1 MNDDVIG
8 KALLDYSNNAI
19 AENITVSSS
28 ISEDDAIPIPY
39 LFRTEN
45 ELPKIESN
53 ALLRC
58 YGKVLDVGAASGCHT
73 IILKEKGF
81 DVTAI
86 DISKGAVEV
95 MQNRGLTAEVC
106 DFFAVENSYDTL
118 LFLMN
123 GVGIAGTLD
132 GLDKF
137 LIKAKSLL
145 NVGGQILLDS
155 SDISYMFEEED
166 GSLWM
171 DLNSS
176 YYGDVVYQMQYKE
189 SRTSKFDWLFVD
201 FEKLQ
206 TIASKNG
213 LQTELVLEG
222 ESNDYLARL
231 TLAP

>member
-8 KALLDYSNNAI
+8 KALLDYSNNAM

-28 ISEDDAIPIPY
+28 ISEEDVIPVPY
-39 LFRTEN
+39 LFRSEN
-45 ELPKIESN
+45 ELPELESH
-53 ALLRC
+53 ALMLC
-58 YGKVLDVGAASGCHT
+58 YGKVLDVGAASGCHA

-95 MQNRGLTAEVC
+95 MLNRGLDATVS
-106 DFFAVENSYDTL
+106 DFFTVETLYDTL

-123 GVGIAGTLD
+123 GVGIAGTLAN
-132 GLDKF
+132 LDKF

-145 NVGGQILLDS
+145 NEGGQIILDS

-171 DLNSS
+171 DLNAE
-176 YYGDVVYQMQYKE
+176 YYGNVVYQMQYKG
-189 SRTSKFDWLFVD
+189 STTSKFDWLFVD
-201 FEKLQ
+201 FDNLQ
-206 TIASKNG
+206 TVASKIG
-213 LQTELVLEG
+213 LKTELVLAG
-222 ESNDYLARL
+222 ENNDYLARL